1 MTNGVRLELHHQG
14 TLVVGVHAGFI
25 DTDMAALVA
34 APKDSPESVVGQ
46 ALDAVA
52 AGQLEV
58 LADERTRSV
67 KESLPH
73 DHQLIYPAVQE
84 FWDEAIKGSA

>member
-1 MTNGVRLELHHQG
+1 MEISGSAAMT
-14 TLVVGVHAGFI
+14 T
-25 DTDMAALVA
+25 
-34 APKDSPESVVGQ
+34 APKDSTESVVGQ

-58 LADERTRSV
+58 QADERTQFV

-73 DHQLIYPAVQE
+73 DHQLIYPPVQE
-84 FWDEAIKGSA
+84 FWDDAIRGRS